1 MVDKAMKTLTVGEV
15 RYIITDATARENLS
29 TLDTNLKAAT
39 AATANLHL
47 GFYLD
52 ENGDLCQVDDD

>member
-15 RYIITDATARENLS
+15 RYIITDATVRENLN
-29 TLDTNLKAAT
+29 TLDSNLKAAT

-52 ENGDLCQVDDD
+52 ENGDLCQVEND